1 MAEKPKVETVE
12 EFVARGGVI
21 KRYPCGMG
29 KDGMVVVEEDRT
41 VRSTAKHPPNLM
53 DLDEGAHFFSEIK
66 PKRKRKIKPDAM
78 KDIDL
83 SKIPEDIRKLLNLG

>member
-1 MAEKPKVETVE
+1 MTEKPKVETVE
-12 EFVARGGVI
+12 EFVARGGII

-29 KDGMVVVEEDRT
+29 RDGMVKVEEDRT
-41 VRSTAKHPPNLM
+41 VRSTARHVPNLM

-66 PKRKRKIKPDAM
+66 PKRKRKPKHDPM
-78 KDIDL
+78 KNIDL